1 MRTKSIKNKFIIF
14 FICSVLS
21 ILAVGLSGCDGIEN
35 DIIDDVLGSDKQ
47 TVFIKVNQT
56 IAMSLDFK
64 IYMDGEYVGNT
75 DYQGELT
82 IENVPNGIHEFEAFD
97 SIWNRFYG
105 FKEQEIKELYNTGS
119 NSVYIDADTDLQT
132 ETTGNVSV
140 MILGATQV
148 YFDISVDG
156 VYKGTTKFS
165 LDIGEVSVGEHT
177 FKAIE
182 TNPLGSPR
190 VGETVQT
197 IAPGNQWVGIY
208 VDEIILKEY

>member
-1 MRTKSIKNKFIIF
+1 MNTKSIREKVLVFFVCFGFLIIA
-14 FICSVLS
+14 IS
-21 ILAVGLSGCDGIEN
+21 LSGCEGIEN
-35 DIIDDVLGSDKQ
+35 EIIDDLLGSDKQ

-64 IYMDGEYVGNT
+64 IYMDGEYVGTT

-82 IENVPNGIHEFEAFD
+82 IEDVPNGTHEFEAFD
-97 SIWNRFYG
+97 AVWNRFYG
-105 FKEQEIKELYNTGS
+105 FKKQEIKELYNTGS
-119 NSVYIDADTDLQT
+119 NMVYINADTDLQT

-148 YFDISVDG
+148 NFDIYLDN
-156 VYKGTTKFS
+156 VYKGTTKWV

-182 TNPLGSPR
+182 TDPLGSPR

-197 IAPGNQWVGIY
+197 IAPGEQWVSIR
-208 VDEIILKEY
+208 VDEMIVK

>member
-1 MRTKSIKNKFIIF
+1 MKLKSVKDKVLLF
-14 FICSVLS
+14 FICCVLL
-21 ILAVGLSGCDGIEN
+21 ILTIGLTGCEGIGG
-35 DIIDDVLGSDKQ
+35 DFVDDVLGSDKQ
-47 TVFIKVNQT
+47 TVFIKVNQS

-64 IYMDGEYVGNT
+64 IYMDGEYVGTT
-75 DYQGELT
+75 DYDGELT
-82 IENVPNGIHEFEAFD
+82 IENVPNGTYEFEAFD
-97 SIWNRFYG
+97 AVWNRYYG
-105 FKEQEIKELYNTGS
+105 FKKQEIKELYNTGG
-119 NSVYIDADTDLQT
+119 NFVYINADTDLQT

-148 YFDISVDG
+148 YFDIFVDD

-182 TNPLGSPR
+182 TDPTGSPQ

-197 IAPGNQWVGIY
+197 IAPGEQWVAIR
-208 VDEIILKEY
+208 VDEIIVK